1 MLTTGLPDKREKR
14 KTNVI
19 PPASD
24 LGAKKIKTIL
34 YLHRLLRY
42 ARLIVISP
50 GLSYSWSKLLLKAVY
65 YTVVVYNFNL
75 QEKTT

>member
-34 YLHRLLRY
+34 YLHRLL
-42 ARLIVISP
+42 
-50 GLSYSWSKLLLKAVY
+50 Y
-65 YTVVVYNFNL
+65 YGSTGCGVFKRGVQN
-75 QEKTT
+75 